1 MAIHLIPKRD
11 SAVIYRHHVVQ
22 KHLVEKHFPCFR
34 CRLHKGILTCVGD
47 IIPSEHCDPYR
58 IEIRL
63 NQGDVPMVRILKPW
77 IPPEI
82 HRRVHIYRNGT
93 LCLYDPRERPWSNRD
108 NLHET
113 IIPWTAEW
121 LVFYELFLTSGVW
134 HGPEA
139 PHGDQPKEPQ
149 DKAISP

>member
-1 MAIHLIPKRD
+1 MATFLIPRR
-11 SAVIYRHHVVQ
+11 SNAGSHRHHAVQ
-22 KHLVEKHFPCFR
+22 KYLIEKHFPCFR

-47 IIPSEHCDPYR
+47 ITPSEHCNTYR

-63 NQGDVPMVRILKPW
+63 NRGDVPMVRILEPR
-77 IPPEI
+77 IPSEI
-82 HRRVHIYRNGT
+82 YRRVHIYRNGT
-93 LCLYDPRERPWSNRD
+93 LCLFDPRERPWSNRD

-113 IIPWTAEW
+113 VIPWTAEW
-121 LVFYELFLTSGVW
+121 LVYYELFLISGEW

-149 DKAISP
+149 DKAKAL

>member
-1 MAIHLIPKRD
+1 MATHLIPRRD
-11 SAVIYRHHVVQ
+11 SAVIYRHHVAQ
-22 KHLVEKHFPCFR
+22 KHLVEKYFPRFR
-34 CRLHKGILTCVGD
+34 CRLHKGILTCVGN
-47 IIPSEHCDPYR
+47 ITPSEHCNTYR

-63 NQGDVPMVRILKPW
+63 NLGGVPMVRILEPG
-77 IPPEI
+77 ILPEI
-82 HRRVHIYRNGT
+82 YRRVHIYRNGT

-113 IIPWTAEW
+113 VIPWTAEW
-121 LVFYELFLTSGVW
+121 LVYYELFLISGEW

-149 DKAISP
+149 DKAKAL